1 MSPTAAATPA
11 PTPAPLSPEELA
23 LTLRPFSEAR
33 MLPRDAYVSD
43 DVLAWERAHLFD
55 GGWVC
60 AGRVDDLGGDA
71 NQRAIRVG
79 ATGVL
84 VTRDDSQ
91 DGEVRVF
98 ANICRHRGH
107 ELLPCGASTR
117 RGVVQCPY
125 HAWSYELDGGLR
137 SAPHAGDG
145 IDPTVLGLLPVRH
158 AVWNGWVFVN
168 VDGNAPPFEEH
179 VGGLTQVLAPWQCE
193 RLVVGATHHYDLA
206 ANWKVACEN
215 YHECY
220 HCPLIHPE
228 LSRVSPPDSGDNIE
242 SLPGSF
248 VGGTMVL
255 ADHATTMSLD
265 GSSGG
270 VALPGLSDALRREV
284 MYVNLLPNLLVSL
297 HPDYVMTH
305 RIEPVTARSSRVEC
319 QWLFD
324 PESVARPDFDPSYAV
339 DFWDLTNMQDWRA
352 VESVQ
357 RGLDSP
363 RFVPGVFAEAED
375 AVYHFATALASAYLG
390 GPLTRR
396 SVTSTAATNVTSTVT
411 STAPEGAQHG

>member
-1 MSPTAAATPA
+1 VHA
-11 PTPAPLSPEELA
+11 
-23 LTLRPFSEAR
+23 
-33 MLPRDAYVSD
+33 
-43 DVLAWERAHLFD
+43 
-55 GGWVC
+55 
-60 AGRVDDLGGDA
+60 
-71 NQRAIRVG
+71 
-79 ATGVL
+79 
-84 VTRDDSQ
+84 
-91 DGEVRVF
+91 F

-107 ELLPCGASTR
+107 ELLPCGATAG

-137 SAPHAGDG
+137 AAPHAGPG
-145 IDPTVLGLLPVRH
+145 IDPTHLGLLPLRH

-168 VDGNAPPFEEH
+168 VDGRAPAFEEH
-179 VGGLTQVLAPWQCE
+179 VGGLTELLAPWGCDG
-193 RLVVGATHHYDLA
+193 LAVGATHHYDLA
-206 ANWKVACEN
+206 ANWKIACEN

-228 LSRVSPPDSGDNIE
+228 LSRMSPPDSGENVEHLD
-242 SLPGSF
+242 GSF

-255 ADHATTMSLD
+255 ADHAVTMSLD
-265 GSSGG
+265 GASGG
-270 VALPGLSDALRREV
+270 GMLHGLTDERRREV
-284 MYVNLLPNLLVSL
+284 MYVNLLPNLLISL

-305 RIEPVTARSSRVEC
+305 RIEPVTPGTSRVEC

-324 PESVARPDFDPSYAV
+324 RETVARPDFDPSYAV
-339 DFWDLTNMQDWRA
+339 DFWDLTNTQDWRA

-363 RFVPGVFAEAED
+363 QFVPGVFAEAED

-396 SVTSTAATNVTSTVT
+396 SVTSTT
-411 STAPEGAQHG
+411 PGGAHHG

>member
-1 MSPTAAATPA
+1 VS
-11 PTPAPLSPEELA
+11 TPAPLPADELA
-23 LTLRPFSEAR
+23 LTLQPFADAR
-33 MLPRDAYVSD
+33 MLPRAAYVDD
-43 DVLAWERAHLFD
+43 DVLAWERTHLFD

-60 AGRVDDLGGDA
+60 AGRVDDLGRDAQDDKA
-71 NQRAIRVG
+71 NQHATRVG
-79 ATGVL
+79 NTGVL
-84 VTRDDSQ
+84 VTRRD
-91 DGEVRVF
+91 DGEVHAF

-107 ELLPCGASTR
+107 ELLACGASAK

-125 HAWSYELDGGLR
+125 HAWSYELGGELR
-137 SAPHAGDG
+137 SAPRAGDG
-145 IDPTVLGLLPVRH
+145 IDRSSLGLLPVRH
-158 AVWNGWVFVN
+158 TLWNGWVFVN
-168 VDGNAPPFEEH
+168 VDGKAPPFEDH
-179 VGGLTQVLAPWQCE
+179 VGALTELLAEWQCD

-206 ANWKVACEN
+206 ANWKIACEN

-228 LSRVSPPDSGDNIE
+228 LSRVSPPDSGKNIE
-242 SLPGSF
+242 SLAGSF
-248 VGGTMVL
+248 VGGAMVL
-255 ADHATTMSLD
+255 ADHAVTMSFD

-270 VALPGLSDALRREV
+270 VDLPGLTDERRRQV
-284 MYVNLLPNLLVSL
+284 MYVNLLPNMLISL

-305 RIEPVTARSSRVEC
+305 RIEPVTARTSRIEC

-324 PESVARPDFDPSYAV
+324 PAAIARDDFDPSYAV
-339 DFWDLTNMQDWRA
+339 DFWDLTNTQDWHA

-396 SVTSTAATNVTSTVT
+396 PVASN
-411 STAPEGAQHG
+411 

>member
-1 MSPTAAATPA
+1 MTATS
-11 PTPAPLSPEELA
+11 APLAADELA
-23 LTLRPFSEAR
+23 LTLRPFAEAR
-33 MLPRDAYVSD
+33 MLPREAYVSD
-43 DVLAWERAHLFD
+43 GVLAWEREHLFD

-60 AGRVDDLGGDA
+60 AGRVDETGRGGA
-71 NQRAIRVG
+71 NQFVVRVG

-84 VTRDDSQ
+84 LARDA
-91 DGEVRVF
+91 DGEVRAF

-107 ELLPCGASTR
+107 ELLPCGGSSQ
-117 RGVVQCPY
+117 RGVIQCPY
-125 HAWSYELDGGLR
+125 HAWSYELDGSLRAAPKAGSGLDR
-137 SAPHAGDG
+137 SRLD
-145 IDPTVLGLLPVRH
+145 LLPVRH
-158 AVWNGWVFVN
+158 EVWHGWVFVN
-168 VDGNAPPFEEH
+168 IDGGAPPFEEH
-179 VGGLTQVLAPWQCE
+179 VGGLTDLLAPWQCE
-193 RLVVGATHHYDLA
+193 RLVVGATHHYELA
-206 ANWKVACEN
+206 ANWKIACEN

-228 LSRVSPPDSGDNIE
+228 LSRVSPPESGDNIE
-242 SLPGSF
+242 AVPGSF
-248 VGGTMVL
+248 VGGTMLL

-270 VALPGLSDALRREV
+270 MALPGLSDALKREV

-297 HPDYVMTH
+297 HPDYVLTH
-305 RIEPVTARSSRVEC
+305 RIEPITARTSRVEC

-324 PESVARPDFDPSYAV
+324 PELVARPDFDPSYAV
-339 DFWDLTNMQDWRA
+339 DFWDLTNHQDWRA

-363 RFVPGVFAEAED
+363 RFVPGVFAEDED

-396 SVTSTAATNVTSTVT
+396 SVTSTGT
-411 STAPEGAQHG
+411 EGAAHG